1 MAQRL
6 YRSRKE
12 KMIGGVCGG
21 LAEYFDVDPTLVRLI
36 AVVLLFASGVGLLA
50 YIIAWI
56 IIPEAPLGYE
66 APGSRHATRGSWG
79 KYLPGLVLVFIG
91 AAMLMHHFWYWFRI
105 GDFWPLILIAI
116 GVALLISGNR
126 NHDDAPIAPPDP
138 SRQSPGE
145 GGPVA

>member
-36 AVVLLFASGVGLLA
+36 AVVLLFASGVGLLG

-56 IIPEAPLGYE
+56 IVPEAPLGYE
-66 APGSRHATRGSWG
+66 APGSRHAARGS
-79 KYLPGLVLVFIG
+79 
-91 AAMLMHHFWYWFRI
+91 
-105 GDFWPLILIAI
+105 
-116 GVALLISGNR
+116 
-126 NHDDAPIAPPDP
+126 
-138 SRQSPGE
+138 
-145 GGPVA
+145 